1 MSEFLVQHTF
11 LLPSFNDKGLQFSAP
26 YLSAWQMGLKSLVKL
41 LFDLVIGKA
50 RQQIDSIENRK
61 LFMNTMLEFM
71 GNFSML
77 TEH

>member
-50 RQQIDSIENRK
+50 RQQID
-61 LFMNTMLEFM
+61 
-71 GNFSML
+71 
-77 TEH
+77 